1 MDSTDPFS
9 SSPSIRSW
17 RTAFLTLR
25 DETLI
30 SPPPTNVVQLL
41 QNLIFSQ
48 STTLIEVSTD
58 LPPHEVTSDLMFLM
72 ELAQSISSSDAYN
85 VVETCMQLSHLV
97 YSVINCISI
106 KINHSSWPLV
116 IEFLSSVVET
126 FFQKAKTNRA
136 FISNVAIVTSTKQ
149 CLEIAKRLLDVNE
162 QATTLSENKQL
173 LDFLLSI
180 VVWFQPQL
188 KNSIY
193 SSDKILSTNAC
204 LWEVQMIAF
213 TMIGDLYSRAGSSL
227 PVDVWQSTIEVLR
240 SILDLMA
247 SKGPLVE
254 DSVMAMF
261 YNSLLNCLHFVLA
274 DPKGSLSGHVAGLV
288 AILKMFLHYGLNNK
302 SNVAIPVV
310 DHNKFKSVHKKQNTE
325 SAQPYRPPH
334 LRNKNFKNRQQ
345 IDEESPSSS
354 ERDECLTFFHPSSD
368 SENSDSDG
376 SGKDGCYVRYAKTRL
391 AAILCIQDLCRADPK
406 SFTTQWTNLLPSSDV
421 LQPRRYEATLMSCL
435 LFDPYMKARI
445 TSASTIR
452 AMLDAPSSVFLQVA
466 EFKESTKLG
475 SFTALSSSL
484 GQILMQLHTGIL
496 YLIKHET
503 HSGLLVSLFKILML
517 LVSCTP
523 YSRMPP
529 ELLPTIISS
538 IHSRIEEGF
547 SLRSDQ
553 NILLVAAINCL
564 SAALSSSAFSTLV
577 KDMLLAE
584 VLAGFVTRKSGV
596 LSVLFQYSEPET
608 SPSISVEAL
617 QALKT
622 LAHSHP
628 TITVMWW
635 GRVSSL
641 MYAYLSSSTDIQNRS
656 WRDNVPGEKVITAAI
671 KVLDECLRAA
681 SGFKGTE
688 DLFTDKSLDSPF
700 TSDYVKTKTIS
711 SAPTYE
717 MENNAPTKDEA
728 ETLQGS
734 ERWLEV
740 IDRHMPLIL
749 KHSSPMVRAASVTCF
764 AGITSSVLFSL
775 PKVKQDFILYSSIS
789 AAVTD
794 EVPSVRSAACRAI
807 GVIACFPQIFDSA
820 EILEKFICAAEHN
833 SHDTLVSVRIT
844 ASWALANICDSLR
857 HHVNVHSFDQHSLD
871 SKASFKWISLLI
883 DSSLRLAKDN
893 DKIKANA
900 VRALGNL
907 SRFVPLTSNSS
918 AYYRPKKCTGHLMHS
933 SVQSFQRSD
942 DPRNNPNSNKKLLE
956 ESHWLEKM
964 VQTFLSCVSTGNVK
978 VQWNVCHALSNL
990 FFNETLNLQDMDWA
1004 PSVFSILLL
1013 LLRNSSNFKIR
1024 IQAAA
1029 ALAVPATI
1037 NDYGR
1042 SFVDVLQGVEHVI
1055 ENLRTDQISAPSN
1068 LKYRVALE
1076 KQLTST
1082 MLHVL
1087 ALSSQIDDH
1096 GVPEFLGKKSSF
1108 LEEWLKGLCL
1118 SLRESNNELEA
1129 EYTSNAEQKKD
1140 IICRAIKS
1148 LIEVFEA
1155 HNLQAI
1161 AQKFYKLS
1169 NNL

>member
-1 MDSTDPFS
+1 MESTDPFS
-9 SSPSIRSW
+9 SSPSVRSW

-48 STTLIEVSTD
+48 SSTLIEVSTD
-58 LPPHEVTSDLMFLM
+58 LPPHEVTSDLMLLM

-106 KINHSSWPLV
+106 KLNHGSWPLV
-116 IEFLSSVVET
+116 IDFLSSVVET

-162 QATTLSENKQL
+162 QATTLSETKQL
-173 LDFLLSI
+173 LDFLLII

-261 YNSLLNCLHFVLA
+261 YNSLLNCLHFVLV
-274 DPKGSLSGHVAGLV
+274 DPRGSLSGHVAGLV

-325 SAQPYRPPH
+325 SAKPYRPPH

-466 EFKESTKLG
+466 EFKESTRRG

-584 VLAGFVTRKSGV
+584 MSAGFVTRKSGV

-749 KHSSPMVRAASVTCF
+749 NHSSPMVRAASVTCF
-764 AGITSSVLFSL
+764 AGITSSVFFSL
-775 PKVKQDFILYSSIS
+775 PKAKQDFILYSSIS

-844 ASWALANICDSLR
+844 ASWALANICDALR
-857 HHVNVHSFDQHSLD
+857 HHVNVQSFNQHSLD

-918 AYYRPKKCTGHLMHS
+918 AYYRPNKCTGHLMHS
-933 SVQSFQRSD
+933 SVQSFQISD
-942 DPRNNPNSNKKLLE
+942 DPRNNPNSDKKLLE

-1042 SFVDVLQGVEHVI
+1042 SFVDVLQGIEHVI
-1055 ENLRTDQISAPSN
+1055 ENLRTDQISALSN

-1108 LEEWLKGLCL
+1108 LEEWFKGLCL